1 MYLIYEVKIT
11 ERKIRSSTLMIPK
24 TIKCQRVLIMYNDF
38 FVYYTDRFSKL
49 CMHWV
54 KSFKYWF
61 SSRCF
66 YAVVRNLLTSCTKH
80 LLKVY
85 TLNAQN
91 FLFWSLLWQLLRTS
105 TYLFFSFELSMSICR
120 QKKIRLRSINY
131 HIWPLGHRIIDLW
144 NWTWRRMCLKPYV
157 VLRSKVSERESALL
171 ERESVH

>member
-120 QKKIRLRSINY
+120 QKKNPFTLHQLPYLTVRSQNY
-131 HIWPLGHRIIDLW
+131 RSVKLNMKEDVFETLCGF
-144 NWTWRRMCLKPYV
+144 V
-157 VLRSKVSERESALL
+157 V
-171 ERESVH
+171 

>member
-66 YAVVRNLLTSCTKH
+66 SAVVRNLLTSCTKH

-120 QKKIRLRSINY
+120 QKKNPFTLHQLPYLTVRSQNY
-131 HIWPLGHRIIDLW
+131 RSVNLNMKEDVFETLCGF
-144 NWTWRRMCLKPYV
+144 V
-157 VLRSKVSERESALL
+157 V
-171 ERESVH
+171 

>member
-24 TIKCQRVLIMYNDF
+24 TIKCQRVPIMYNDF
-38 FVYYTDRFSKL
+38 FVYYTDRFNKL

-91 FLFWSLLWQLLRTS
+91 FLFWSLLWQLLRSS
-105 TYLFFSFELSMSICR
+105 TYLFFPLNCQCQSVAKKKKSVYAPSITISDR
-120 QKKIRLRSINY
+120 
-131 HIWPLGHRIIDLW
+131 
-144 NWTWRRMCLKPYV
+144 
-157 VLRSKVSERESALL
+157 
-171 ERESVH
+171 